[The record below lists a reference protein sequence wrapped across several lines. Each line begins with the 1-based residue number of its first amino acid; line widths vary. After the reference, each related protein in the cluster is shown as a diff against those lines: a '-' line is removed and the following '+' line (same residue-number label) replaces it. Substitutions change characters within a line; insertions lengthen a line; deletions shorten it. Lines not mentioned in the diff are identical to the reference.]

1 MSQSHRAGLLGATP
15 TLASQVQYPRVAGQV
30 ASDLGSMRLLSAL
43 AEAAFPGA
51 GYGWIIGEFEAAA
64 ETPPPPPA
72 QPPPHTRV
80 PGTF

>member
-1 MSQSHRAGLLGATP
+1 VSQSHRDGLLGATA
-15 TLASQVQYPRVAGQV
+15 TLGSQVQYPRVAGQV

>member
-1 MSQSHRAGLLGATP
+1 
-15 TLASQVQYPRVAGQV
+15 
-30 ASDLGSMRLLSAL
+30 MRLLSAL